1 MRIVKN
7 YNSDEDS
14 WIIKDIQEV
23 YKALTSDDITHGDRY
38 DAKMI
43 ERIISWLSGFSV
55 LSGMLIVFAFLF
67 LEGLT
72 TTFLPSLTI
81 TISPC
86 ISVRYTFT
94 FASRNRLKV
103 SSVGC
108 P

>member
-43 ERIISWLSGFSV
+43 ERIISWLPSIVEIEMFVSCDNEWVNITFSNQQQ
-55 LSGMLIVFAFLF
+55 LIGLYNTGVEDGLLILF
-67 LEGLT
+67 EH
-72 TTFLPSLTI
+72 PKPEEI
-81 TISPC
+81 
-86 ISVRYTFT
+86 
-94 FASRNRLKV
+94 
-103 SSVGC
+103 
-108 P
+108 

>member
-43 ERIISWLSGFSV
+43 ERIISWLPSIVEIEMFVSCDNEWVNITFSNQQQ
-55 LSGMLIVFAFLF
+55 LIGLYNTGVEDGLLILF
-67 LEGLT
+67 E
-72 TTFLPSLTI
+72 PPKPEEI
-81 TISPC
+81 
-86 ISVRYTFT
+86 
-94 FASRNRLKV
+94 
-103 SSVGC
+103 
-108 P
+108 

>member
-43 ERIISWLSGFSV
+43 ERIISWLPSIVEIEMFVSCDNEWVNITFSNQQQ
-55 LSGMLIVFAFLF
+55 LIGLYNTGVEDGLLILF
-67 LEGLT
+67 E
-72 TTFLPSLTI
+72 P
-81 TISPC
+81 PKPEE
-86 ISVRYTFT
+86 V
-94 FASRNRLKV
+94 
-103 SSVGC
+103 
-108 P
+108 

>member
-43 ERIISWLSGFSV
+43 ERIISWLPSIVEIEMFVSCDNEWVNITFSNQQQ
-55 LSGMLIVFAFLF
+55 LIGLYNTGVEDGLLILF
-67 LEGLT
+67 EPPKT
-72 TTFLPSLTI
+72 EEI
-81 TISPC
+81 
-86 ISVRYTFT
+86 
-94 FASRNRLKV
+94 
-103 SSVGC
+103 
-108 P
+108 

>member
-43 ERIISWLSGFSV
+43 ERIISWLPSIVEIEMFVSCDNEWVNITFSNQQQ
-55 LSGMLIVFAFLF
+55 LIGLYNTGVEDGLLILF
-67 LEGLT
+67 EPPKPEEL
-72 TTFLPSLTI
+72 
-81 TISPC
+81 
-86 ISVRYTFT
+86 
-94 FASRNRLKV
+94 
-103 SSVGC
+103 
-108 P
+108 

>member
-43 ERIISWLSGFSV
+43 ERIISWLPSIVEIEMFVSYDNEWVNITFSNQQQ
-55 LSGMLIVFAFLF
+55 LIGLYNTGVEDGLLILF
-67 LEGLT
+67 E
-72 TTFLPSLTI
+72 PPKPEEI
-81 TISPC
+81 
-86 ISVRYTFT
+86 
-94 FASRNRLKV
+94 
-103 SSVGC
+103 
-108 P
+108 

>member
-43 ERIISWLSGFSV
+43 ERIISWLPSIVEIEMFVSCDNEWVNITFSNQQQ
-55 LSGMLIVFAFLF
+55 LIRLYNTGVEDGLLILF
-67 LEGLT
+67 E
-72 TTFLPSLTI
+72 PPKPEEI
-81 TISPC
+81 
-86 ISVRYTFT
+86 
-94 FASRNRLKV
+94 
-103 SSVGC
+103 
-108 P
+108 

>member
-43 ERIISWLSGFSV
+43 ERIISWLPSIVEIEMFVSCDNEWVNITFSNQQQ
-55 LSGMLIVFAFLF
+55 LIGLYNTGVEDGLLILF
-67 LEGLT
+67 EPPKPEE
-72 TTFLPSLTI
+72 F
-81 TISPC
+81 
-86 ISVRYTFT
+86 
-94 FASRNRLKV
+94 
-103 SSVGC
+103 
-108 P
+108 